1 MSANPLLDQFKQAL
15 QIRREVAPAFMAKRN
30 VVACGV
36 GFKVTGSQ
44 ITTTPSVIVSVM
56 QKESTQALSANDLI
70 PTSVNNVVTD
80 VIECGEIVAHSL
92 DRRLMMRPARPGVSI
107 SHAGGATGT
116 LGCLVRKGT
125 QQFILSNNHILANL
139 NQGQPGDTIIQPGL
153 ADGGSPADVIAMLST
168 FIPIHFSVPTT
179 EPSPVQATST
189 AAPTASELE
198 GCANILSTLF
208 KSLAQNASTLSQP
221 RPVGASPSPQL
232 DNQFDV
238 ALASLTD
245 AALSDP
251 SIVDLGSPPRGI
263 LDPALG
269 LKVIKSGRTS
279 GISEATISQ
288 IDVTVTVRYGDQLA
302 RFSNQ
307 MITTPFSQPGDSGS
321 LVLDFDRN
329 AVGLL
334 FSGSE
339 TVSVVTP
346 IRPIL
351 NTLGVELV
359 TG

>member
-1 MSANPLLDQFKQAL
+1 MSQTPLLDQITQAL
-15 QIRREVAPAFMAKRN
+15 QIRRQVAPSFLSKRN

-36 GFKVTGSQ
+36 GFKITGSQ

-56 QKESTQALSANDLI
+56 QKETTQALSSDDMI
-70 PTSVNNVVTD
+70 PPSVGNVLTD
-80 VIECGEIVAHSL
+80 VIESGEIIAHSL

-107 SHAGGATGT
+107 SHGAGATGT
-116 LGCLVRKGT
+116 LGCLVHKGT
-125 QQFILSNNHILANL
+125 QIFIMSNNHILANL
-139 NQGQPGDTIIQPGL
+139 NQGQPGDLIIQPGL
-153 ADGGSPADVIAMLST
+153 ADGGNPTDAIAQLNT
-168 FIPIHFSVPTT
+168 FIPIRFSIPVAAT
-179 EPSPVQATST
+179 SVQATGVAT
-189 AAPTASELE
+189 PTASELE
-198 GCANILSTLF
+198 GCANILAVLF
-208 KSLAQNASTLSQP
+208 KSMAQNASAISQP

-245 AALSDP
+245 ATLADAN
-251 SIVDLGSPPRGI
+251 IVDLGSPPHGLI
-263 LDPALG
+263 DPVLG

-279 GISEATISQ
+279 GISEATITQ
-288 IDVTVTVRYGDQLA
+288 IDVTVDVRYGDQVA

-339 TVSVVTP
+339 TISVVTP
-346 IRPIL
+346 LRPIL
-351 NTLGVELV
+351 NVLGVELV
-359 TG
+359 LG